1 MAVQAALAGE
11 ELSSGIAFVM
21 LTQALGPTI
30 TLTLFNVLFT
40 TSLKSGISQ
49 NVPHADAT
57 AIINAGATAFRN
69 IVDPA
74 DLAGVLRAYADSLN
88 HVFYRKKHPT
98 PTPTPRNVWGCTTA
112 EVSQSRTI
120 KHAKIFAGA
129 PQTTCQT
136 LSLEIL
142 TWTGFS
148 CRRSGCGMHYSF
160 VGHGVV

>member
-1 MAVQAALAGE
+1 MMHLPKAIMAVQAALAGE

-40 TSLKSGISQ
+40 TSLKSGINQ

-74 DLAGVLRAYADSLN
+74 ELAGVLRAYADSLN
-88 HVFYRKKHPT
+88 HVFYRK
-98 PTPTPRNVWGCTTA
+98 
-112 EVSQSRTI
+112 
-120 KHAKIFAGA
+120 
-129 PQTTCQT
+129 
-136 LSLEIL
+136 
-142 TWTGFS
+142 
-148 CRRSGCGMHYSF
+148 
-160 VGHGVV
+160 

>member
-40 TSLKSGISQ
+40 TSLQSGISQ
-49 NVPHADAT
+49 QAPHADAK
-57 AIINAGATAFRN
+57 AIINAGATAFRD

-88 HVFYRKKHPT
+88 HVFYRKIHPN
-98 PTPTPRNVWGCTTA
+98 PTPRSVWGCIA
-112 EVSQSRTI
+112 AKIPQFRTI
-120 KHAKIFAGA
+120 KLRE
-129 PQTTCQT
+129 T
-136 LSLEIL
+136 LL
-142 TWTGFS
+142 
-148 CRRSGCGMHYSF
+148 
-160 VGHGVV
+160 